1 MPRLPDTFKIAI
13 AQMAHDWSRH
23 GAAQE
28 ALAKA
33 KEWIKQA
40 SREKARAIMFSEYFL
55 GDVPVAPLPN
65 EAIKEIQGQ
74 ARRSRICVLC
84 GVTRNRVQEKPRQQF
99 LTSMVIGNRGEVV
112 GTAHK
117 ANYYPSERPWFDH
130 APPGGPVE
138 LCGARVGV
146 LAGFDA
152 AVPEIARD
160 LVEGGAEVLL
170 MQLSAFSNEER
181 LAMQSLA
188 IARAFENTVPVA
200 TVGLVGEFMRRQG
213 VGGSIA
219 VAPRTQRFGVTES
232 SDGVDVLMRMDDE
245 ETLAFVE
252 FDMRALRAVRKRFS
266 VRSQPPRAAD
276 EHPDAAPA
284 P

>member
-1 MPRLPDTFKIAI
+1 MPDTFKIAI

-112 GTAHK
+112 GTVHK

-138 LCGARVGV
+138 LCGVRVGV

-152 AVPEIARD
+152 AVPELARD

-170 MQLSAFSNEER
+170 LQLSAFSQEER

-188 IARAFENTVPVA
+188 IARAFEGTVPVA
-200 TVGLVGEFMRRQG
+200 TVGLVGEFMKRQG

-219 VAPRTQRFGVTES
+219 VVPRTQRFGVTES
-232 SDGVDVLMRMDDE
+232 SDGVDVLLRMDDE
-245 ETLAFVE
+245 ETLAFAE

-266 VRSQPPRAAD
+266 VRPQPSRTGD
-276 EHPDAAPA
+276 DRPDATPS